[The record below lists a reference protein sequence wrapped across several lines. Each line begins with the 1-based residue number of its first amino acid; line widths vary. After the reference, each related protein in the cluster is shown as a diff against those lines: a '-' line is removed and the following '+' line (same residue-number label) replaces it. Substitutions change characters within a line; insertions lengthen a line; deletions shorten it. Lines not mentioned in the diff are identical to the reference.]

1 MDGSAGVW
9 ILGGY
14 QSDFAR
20 NLSKENRD
28 FAALTAEVVEATLAS
43 AKVDA
48 DDIGVIHVANAF
60 GEMFARQGHLGAM
73 PATVCDGLWDTPA
86 SRHEAACAS
95 GSVATLAAMAD
106 LRSGAYDSALVVGIE
121 LEKTVPG
128 DTAAQHL
135 GAAAWTGHEG
145 AEARY
150 LWPSMFAQVADEYDR
165 RYGLDDAHLR
175 AIAQLNFA
183 NARRNPNAQTRG
195 WTVPDPITDDDATNP
210 ITEGRLRRF
219 DCSQMTDGGAGLV
232 LVNDAYLREHP
243 DARPIGRIDGWGH
256 RTVGLGLRQKLDRAA
271 DDPRTTCCRMC
282 APPCSTRCGRA
293 RVTLDDVDGFEVHD
307 CFTPS
312 EYLAIDH
319 IGLTGPG
326 ESWKAIENGE
336 IEIGG
341 RLPINPSG
349 GLIGGGHPVG
359 ASGVRMLLD
368 AAKQVS
374 GAAGDYQVEG
384 AHTFGTLNFGG
395 STATTVSFVVSKGV
409 RWICMMDVAI
419 VGKFLS
425 TLPEDDDHPYRTGPW
440 RPQTTE
446 YDADDLDRGGGR
458 DPPRPGRHLPAQHR
472 EPAASGVQ
480 ELSPV
485 RRRRHAARG
494 RLP

>member
-1 MDGSAGVW
+1 MGGSNVW

-20 NLSKENRD
+20 NLTREGLD
-28 FAALTAEVVEATLAS
+28 FADLTASVVIETLQAS
-43 AKVDA
+43 KVDA
-48 DDIGVIHVANAF
+48 TDIGVVHVGNAF
-60 GEMFARQGHLGAM
+60 GEMFAAQGHLGAM
-73 PATVCDGLWDTPA
+73 PASVVDGLWDTPS

-95 GSVATLAAMAD
+95 GSVAVLAAIAD
-106 LRSGAYDSALVVGIE
+106 LRSGAYETALVIGVE

-145 AEARY
+145 RDATFM
-150 LWPSMFAQVADEYDR
+150 WPHVFSQVADEYDR
-165 RYGLDDAHLR
+165 RYGIDDVHLR

-183 NARRNPNAQTRG
+183 NARANPNAQTRE
-195 WTVPDPITDDDATNP
+195 WTVPNLMAGGSSDLEDEVNP
-210 ITEGRLRRF
+210 IVEGRIRRF
-219 DCSQMTDGGAGLV
+219 DCSQMTDGGAGIV
-232 LVNDAYLREHP
+232 LVGDDYLREHP

-256 RTVGLGLRQKLDRAA
+256 RTVGLGLQQKLDRSA
-271 DDPRTTCCRMC
+271 DDPYVMPHVRR
-282 APPCSTRCGRA
+282 AVLDAFTRA
-293 RVTLDDVDGFEVHD
+293 HVSLDDLDGIEVHD

-359 ASGVRMLLD
+359 ATGVRMLLD

-374 GAAGDYQVEG
+374 GTAGDYQVDG
-384 AHTFGTLNFGG
+384 ARTFGTLNFGG
-395 STATTVSFVVSKGV
+395 STATTVSFVVTK
-409 RWICMMDVAI
+409 A
-419 VGKFLS
+419 
-425 TLPEDDDHPYRTGPW
+425 
-440 RPQTTE
+440 
-446 YDADDLDRGGGR
+446 
-458 DPPRPGRHLPAQHR
+458 
-472 EPAASGVQ
+472 
-480 ELSPV
+480 
-485 RRRRHAARG
+485 
-494 RLP
+494 

>member
-1 MDGSAGVW
+1 MW

-20 NLSKENRD
+20 NLSREKLD
-28 FAALTAEVVEATLAS
+28 FADLTKEVVDATLAA

-48 DDIGVIHVANAF
+48 AHVAATGVVHVANAF
-60 GEMFARQGHLGAM
+60 GEMFASQGHLGAM
-73 PATVCDGLWDTPA
+73 PATVRDDLWGAPA

-95 GSVATLAAMAD
+95 GSVATLAAIAD
-106 LRSGAYDSALVVGIE
+106 LRSGAYDTALVVGVE

-128 DTAAQHL
+128 DIAAQHL

-165 RYGLDDAHLR
+165 RFGLDDTHLR
-175 AIAQLNFA
+175 AIAELNFA

-195 WTVPDPITDDDATNP
+195 WTVPELSQTDDTPNP
-210 ITEGRLRRF
+210 TVEGRLRRF

-232 LVNDAYLREHP
+232 LVSDAYLRDHP
-243 DARPIGRIDGWGH
+243 DACPIGRIDGWGH
-256 RTVGLGLRQKLDRAA
+256 RTVGLGLRQKLERSS
-271 DDPRTTCCRMC
+271 DDPHVLPHVRSATLDALR
-282 APPCSTRCGRA
+282 RA
-293 RVTLDDVDGFEVHD
+293 RTSIDDLDGYEVHD

-336 IEIGG
+336 IDIGG

-349 GLIGGGHPVG
+349 ALIGGGHPVG
-359 ASGVRMLLD
+359 ASGVRMLVD

-374 GAAGDYQVEG
+374 DAAGDYQVED
-384 AHTFGTLNFGG
+384 AKKFGTLNFGG
-395 STATTVSFVVSKGV
+395 STATTVSFVVSTAEG
-409 RWICMMDVAI
+409 
-419 VGKFLS
+419 
-425 TLPEDDDHPYRTGPW
+425 T
-440 RPQTTE
+440 
-446 YDADDLDRGGGR
+446 
-458 DPPRPGRHLPAQHR
+458 
-472 EPAASGVQ
+472 
-480 ELSPV
+480 
-485 RRRRHAARG
+485 
-494 RLP
+494 